1 MVDLRRYYQF
11 QWSGGGVVEVLS
23 IPVEGWWGWW
33 RYYQFQWKGGG
44 GGGGIINSSGGMEV
58 GLRRY
63 YQFQWRDGGGAEEV
77 LTIQVE
83 EEVGLR
89 SYYQYDI
96 VIFSKVRYR

>member
-1 MVDLRRYYQF
+1 MVLSIQGCEE
-11 QWSGGGVVEVLS
+11 GGLGTEEVLS

-33 RYYQFQWKGGG
+33 
-44 GGGGIINSSGGMEV
+44 
-58 GLRRY
+58 RY

>member
-1 MVDLRRYYQF
+1 M
-11 QWSGGGVVEVLS
+11 
-23 IPVEGWWGWW
+23 
-33 RYYQFQWKGGG
+33 
-44 GGGGIINSSGGMEV
+44 V